1 MTDDIAT
8 EVRKAIITEIKSHIR
23 SEDEIEN
30 DMKPYD
36 VDHMYEYGQ
45 QSGLKIAI
53 DVVNKIFKDF
63 GYEVKNDNLDYYSN
77 DWIGII

>member
-1 MTDDIAT
+1 MTDDIAIQIR
-8 EVRKAIITEIKSHIR
+8 EAIITEIKSRIR

-45 QSGLKIAI
+45 QSGFEITI
-53 DVVNKIFKDF
+53 DIVNKIFKDF
-63 GYEVKNDNLDYYSN
+63 GYEVKNEIDYYAN

>member
-1 MTDDIAT
+1 MTDDIAKR
-8 EVRKAIITEIKSHIR
+8 VREAIITEIKSRIR
-23 SEDEIEN
+23 TDEEIEN

-45 QSGLKIAI
+45 QAGYEIAI
-53 DVVNKIFKDF
+53 DIVNNIFKDF
-63 GYEVKNDNLDYYSN
+63 GYEVKNDLDYYSN

>member
-8 EVRKAIITEIKSHIR
+8 EVRKTLITEIKSRIR
-23 SEDEIEN
+23 SEDEVEN

-45 QSGLKIAI
+45 QSGLEIAI
-53 DVVNKIFKDF
+53 DIVNKVFKDF
-63 GYEVKNDNLDYYSN
+63 GYEVKDETDYYAN